1 MLLKRKIPE
10 KLYAL
15 ALLPRM
21 MIARRIHNP
30 MSPHAWK
37 QHLSL
42 ALSHATALASERF
55 EAKTDA

>member
-1 MLLKRKIPE
+1 
-10 KLYAL
+10 
-15 ALLPRM
+15 M
-21 MIARRIHNP
+21 MTSRRINNP
-30 MSPHAWK
+30 LSPHAWK